1 MFDGWIQQSQDDA
14 IKQRDSLVNEVACLR
29 MELQQVRDDRDR
41 HQLQM
46 QTLTAEYTKY
56 KESTEK
62 SCFDLDNLTSKKD
75 ELEVVYIILSFF
87 LWRFVSIN
95 FC

>member
-1 MFDGWIQQSQDDA
+1 M
-14 IKQRDSLVNEVACLR
+14 VNEVACLR

-41 HQLQM
+41 HQLQV

-56 KESTEK
+56 KESMEK

-87 LWRFVSIN
+87 LCRFCFYFLLTYYNAGYSSGKMSVTK
-95 FC
+95 